1 MQCKNIALQ
10 KRKPILV
17 QFSDNPQI
25 PKKWRYFWNTIQKI
39 GDNFGI
45 RALLHR
51 NREAEGEAVGLEMV
65 GGNGPAVEG
74 NSVLHNGQTQ
84 AGTLGAVRILLR
96 DTVETLENLSQM
108 LIAHPFAG
116 IIVEKVRHPV
126 I

>member
-1 MQCKNIALQ
+1 MLT
-10 KRKPILV
+10 
-17 QFSDNPQI
+17 PQI

-65 GGNGPAVEG
+65 GGDGALVESDG
-74 NSVLHNGQTQ
+74 VLHDGQPQ
-84 AGTLGAVRILLR
+84 AGTLGAVGILLR
-96 DTVETLENLSQM
+96 DAVETLENLSQM